1 MNRWWILVPA
11 LGAAVL
17 LNWWGGA
24 PDPQAA
30 VVPAALP
37 RRAAEL
43 RSTPGAPA
51 ASAALHGLIAR
62 DKLYTEE
69 RGRAGER
76 DLFEGRQWTPPP
88 VAVAASAPA
97 VDPTP
102 PFPYAYAG
110 RKQDG
115 DAVEVYLTRG
125 EFAYLVKPGEML
137 EESYRVVAVT
147 PTQLTVLYVP
157 TNFTHTIQ
165 IGDAD

>member
-1 MNRWWILVPA
+1 MNRWWILAPA
-11 LGAAVL
+11 LGGAVL
-17 LNWWGGA
+17 LNWWGDA
-24 PDPQAA
+24 PYPEAA
-30 VVPAALP
+30 VVSAAVP
-37 RRAAEL
+37 RRAAEGRL
-43 RSTPGAPA
+43 APA
-51 ASAALHGLIAR
+51 ASAASAALHTLIAR
-62 DKLYTEE
+62 DKLYTEA
-69 RGRAGER
+69 RGRASER

-88 VAVAASAPA
+88 VTVAASAPV

-115 DAVEVYLTRG
+115 DAIEVYLTRG

-137 EESYRVVAVT
+137 EEAYRVVAVT